1 MHKFIWVLTFLFIL
15 SGVNLFAQSQQNL
28 PDYMD
33 LAEKE
38 ADRLEA
44 LLKLDDWQTFYVD
57 STLKHDY
64 TAMSNELL
72 ALQSSKIS
80 NISIYI
86 EVQDKWA
93 DQIDET
99 YKRIFTETQW
109 AAYLKNGAAKAQKAR
124 AKRKLE
130 NEK

>member
-109 AAYLKNGAAKAQKAR
+109 AVYLKNGAAKAQKAR